1 MYLIGQLAKLCNV
14 SSDTLR
20 FYEKNHLIVP
30 AGRSE
35 SGYRLYSEDNLSR
48 VRFILRAKA
57 IGLSLDEI
65 RELLDIRLE
74 ASQHSCAEVKAIT
87 QAKLAEVDG
96 KIAELQRI
104 RGALKKI
111 NDVCCGHI
119 DDDASHCSI
128 LEALTDEHGTP
139 EEVVKEESRCC
150 GRHPESCDKLKS

>member
-1 MYLIGQLAKLCNV
+1 MAMYLIGQLAKLCQV

-20 FYEKNHLIVP
+20 FYEKNNLLQP

-48 VRFILRAKA
+48 VKFILRAKS

-87 QAKLAEVDG
+87 QAKLDEVDM
-96 KIAELQRI
+96 KIKELTRI
-104 RGALKKI
+104 RTALKKI
-111 NDVCCGHI
+111 NDACCGHV
-119 DDDASHCSI
+119 DDNASHCSI
-128 LEALTDEHGTP
+128 LGALNDSSEINEPAIDEP
-139 EEVVKEESRCC
+139 KACCSR
-150 GRHPESCDKLKS
+150 HEKSEH